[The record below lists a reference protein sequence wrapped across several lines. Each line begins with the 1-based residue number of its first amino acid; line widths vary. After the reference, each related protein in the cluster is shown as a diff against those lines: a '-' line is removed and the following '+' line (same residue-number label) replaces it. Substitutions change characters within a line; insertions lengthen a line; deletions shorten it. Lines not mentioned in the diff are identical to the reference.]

1 MVNFL
6 IIIFIISLL
15 YSAKIETFKKYIFIL
30 GAQGFLLF
38 AIAMFELKH
47 FDIPHLG
54 LILAETLFFKGLF
67 VPAFFK
73 KLSRKSG
80 IKKSHA
86 GLLPPNASILIAIL
100 IIIGG
105 FTIGHNLHD
114 EHLEIK
120 YFTGAISSIAIGLY
134 IAINHKDILT
144 HLTAYLIIE
153 NGIFLLSI
161 ALGNEMPMFVNAAI
175 LLDIFGS
182 VLIMGIFFNKVHDFF
197 QGVDSD
203 NLSQLKD

>member
-15 YSAKIETFKKYIFIL
+15 YLAKIETFKKYVFIL
-30 GAQGFLLF
+30 GLQGLLLF
-38 AIAMFELKH
+38 GVALFELKH
-47 FDIPHLG
+47 FDVPHLI
-54 LILAETLFFKGLF
+54 LILTETLIFKGIF
-67 VPAFFK
+67 VPAFLN
-73 KLSRKSG
+73 KLSLKRNNKTH
-80 IKKSHA
+80 K
-86 GLLPPNASILIAIL
+86 GLLPPNASILIALLVIV
-100 IIIGG
+100 IS

-120 YFTGAISSIAIGLY
+120 YFTGGISAIAIGLY
-134 IAINHKDILT
+134 IAINNKDILT

-161 ALGNEMPMFVNAAI
+161 ALGSELPMFVNAAI
-175 LLDIFGS
+175 LLDIFSS

-197 QGVDSD
+197 DDTNTDQ
-203 NLSQLKD
+203 LSTLKD

>member
-15 YSAKIETFKKYIFIL
+15 YLAKIETFKKYVFIL
-30 GAQGFLLF
+30 GLQGILLF
-38 AIAMFELKH
+38 GVALFELKH
-47 FDIPHLG
+47 FDIPHLI
-54 LILAETLFFKGLF
+54 LILTETLIFKGIF
-67 VPAFFK
+67 VPAFLN
-73 KLSRKSG
+73 KLSLKRNNKNHKG
-80 IKKSHA
+80 I
-86 GLLPPNASILIAIL
+86 LPPNASILIALLVIV
-100 IIIGG
+100 IS

-120 YFTGAISSIAIGLY
+120 YFTGGISAIAIGLY
-134 IAINHKDILT
+134 IAINNKDILT

-161 ALGNEMPMFVNAAI
+161 ALGSELPMFVNAAI
-175 LLDIFGS
+175 LLDIFSS

-197 QGVDSD
+197 DDTNTDQ
-203 NLSQLKD
+203 LSTLKD

>member
-15 YSAKIETFKKYIFIL
+15 YIAKVQMFKRYIAIL
-30 GAQGFLLF
+30 GLQGILLF
-38 AIAMFELKH
+38 AIALFELKH
-47 FDIPHLG
+47 FDFPHLA
-54 LILAETLFFKGLF
+54 LILTETLIFKGIF
-67 VPAFFK
+67 VPLFIK
-73 KLSRKSG
+73 KLSLRSKV
-80 IKKSHA
+80 KRNHK
-86 GLLPPNASILIAIL
+86 GLLPANASILIAL
-100 IIIGG
+100 IIIVAS
-105 FTIGHNLHD
+105 FTLGHSLHD

-120 YFTGAISSIAIGLY
+120 YFTGAISAIALGLY
-134 IAINHKDILT
+134 VAINHKDILT
-144 HLTAYLIIE
+144 QLIAYLVIE

-197 QGVDSD
+197 D
-203 NLSQLKD
+203 NIDADELSQLKD